1 MKTAQKTIGLL
12 ALQGDFD
19 AHKKVFEGLGWR
31 TAEVRTK
38 QDLNR
43 VNALVIPGGES
54 TTLGK
59 LLARIGLDTDIK
71 QRAALGMPLF
81 GTCAGMIMLA
91 NRIQDRPEQPSLELM
106 DIVVA
111 RNAFGR
117 QVDSFET
124 DIPFRLAREENSIVH
139 GVFIRAPYVTEFG
152 AGVEVLSLFR
162 DKVVAVRQDNRLAIA
177 FHPELTDDN
186 RVHAYFAR
194 MVEES
199 AGA

>member
-1 MKTAQKTIGLL
+1 MTTAQKTIGLL

-59 LLARIGLDTDIK
+59 LLARIGLDMDIK

-91 NRIQDRPEQPSLELM
+91 NRIQDRPEQPSLQLM

-117 QVDSFET
+117 QVESFET
-124 DIPFRLAREENSIVH
+124 DIPFRLAREENTIVH

-199 AGA
+199 ADA

>member
-91 NRIQDRPEQPSLELM
+91 HRIQDRPEQPSLELM

-117 QVDSFET
+117 QVDSFEA